1 MSKPKGVE
9 NQVSF
14 DQLSFR
20 LKLFKEPSPV
30 PYFTRA
36 RKKAHP
42 RDVTGWGALQKTV
55 SLTISYERNIWFA
68 KFGEGKRRRVP
79 GEVTSQSPMKKKTL
93 RIMRND
99 IYC

>member
-1 MSKPKGVE
+1 VSKPKGVE
-9 NQVSF
+9 NQVAF
-14 DQLSFR
+14 DQLGFR
-20 LKLFKEPSPV
+20 LKPFKEPSPV
-30 PYFTRA
+30 QYFTRA

-42 RDVTGWGALQKTV
+42 RDVTGWERCKKTV
-55 SLTISYERNIWFA
+55 SLTISYERNICLA

-79 GEVTSQSPMKKKTL
+79 GEVTSQSLMKKRTL